1 MKVFGSVVLLF
12 AAFFSSTKGDK
23 SMYKMES
30 YDNGNYKV
38 MWKYDMITDMFS
50 FNVTVNATGWV
61 GFGVSKTKG
70 GMKDYDVMV
79 GGVNKSG
86 KGYAKDYLTT
96 EQAMPMPPDAEQN
109 YNLMNS
115 WEMNGYTSLM
125 FSRKRDTGDTQGD
138 VVIEPGMMYLIW
150 AYHKMY
156 DVNMTANYTFKKH
169 TAKGIVGYTFIEP
182 GFTKKVINSNYMMYW
197 KYNASEDMF
206 YFKVKAKARG
216 WVAFGVSTQVGG
228 MKGYD
233 AMIGGVYDNGTGYIG
248 DYLTKSQQKPPK
260 DASQDFHMM
269 SSEQRDGYTV
279 LSFKR
284 KRYTGDKDDVEIKP
298 TGMYIEWAYH
308 NTMDVMNDDF
318 EPHSQKGSMSYTF
331 SFTPPEKPTTEKPKS
346 GSPAMYFP
354 SIFGVLAILFLKY
367 VIGA

>member
-38 MWKYDMITDMFS
+38 MWKYDMITDMFY

-79 GGVNKSG
+79 GGVDKSG

-96 EQAMPMPPDAEQN
+96 ERAMPMPPDAEQN
-109 YNLMNS
+109 YNLTNS

-150 AYHKMY
+150 AYHNMY
-156 DVNMTANYTFKKH
+156 DVNMTANYTFKMH
-169 TAKGIVGYTFIEP
+169 TAKGAVEYMFIEP
-182 GFTKKVINSNYMMYW
+182 GFTKVVISDNYMMYW

-206 YFKVKAKARG
+206 YFKVKAKATG
-216 WVAFGVSTQVGG
+216 WVAFGVSTQEKG
-228 MKGYD
+228 MNGYD
-233 AMIGGVYDNGTGYIG
+233 VMIGGVDNNGAEYIG
-248 DYLTKSQQKPPK
+248 DYLTAGLKTPPR
-260 DASQDFHMM
+260 DVSQDFNMM
-269 SSEQRDGYTV
+269 SWEERDGYTV

-284 KRYTGDKDDVEIKP
+284 KRDTGDKEDVEIKP
-298 TGMYIEWAYH
+298 MAMYIQWAYH
-308 NTMDVMNDDF
+308 DTADLTENEF
-318 EPHSQKGSMSYTF
+318 KKHSHKGSMAYTF
-331 SFTPPEKPTTEKPKS
+331 SFTAPEKPTS
-346 GSPAMYFP
+346 GSPAMHVS
-354 SIFGVLAILFLKY
+354 SIFGVLTILFLKY